1 MGDWS
6 SKGKGPEEIVR
17 DMEGLGHISVDN
29 PLPHTMSAAIHMK
42 LVGKL
47 CDTIDTA
54 SDNFVRQS
62 NDLKVYIEAAGEDFK
77 KQSDALRESFR
88 EVRNSLDE
96 FKKSSEKASS
106 ALTIATYVLAFVA
119 LVQAVILAYP
129 LFK

>member
-6 SKGKGPEEIVR
+6 SKGKTPEEIVR
-17 DMEGLGHISVDN
+17 DMEGLGTLPVGN
-29 PLPHTMSAAIHMK
+29 PLPLTMSMAIQVK

-54 SDNFVRQS
+54 SGNF
-62 NDLKVYIEAAGEDFK
+62 
-77 KQSDALRESFR
+77 LRESGVLRELIEGARNDFVTESGAFR
-88 EVRNSLDE
+88 KSMKEVQTSLEE
-96 FKKSSEKASS
+96 FRKSNEVASK

>member
-6 SKGKGPEEIVR
+6 SKGRSPEEIVR

-29 PLPHTMSAAIHMK
+29 PLPHTMSAAIHVK

-62 NDLKVYIEAAGEDFK
+62 NDLKVYIEASGEDFK
-77 KQSDALRESFR
+77 KQSGALRESFR

-119 LVQAVILAYP
+119 LV
-129 LFK
+129 